1 MARGKITAG
10 PLALPRLCF
19 YKARSHFGASPM
31 SADLS
36 PIDLAKF
43 AAAKRASTFV
53 ENGMR
58 VGLGTG
64 STAAWLVKCL
74 GERVRDEGLK
84 ITAVATSTQTAKQA
98 EEVGITVSSLNDV
111 KWLDLTID
119 GADEYDAELCLIK
132 GGGGALLQE
141 KIVATASD
149 RMIVIA
155 DSTKKVETL
164 GAFPLP
170 VEVLGFGMPTTQLL
184 LEEMLDGL
192 DVMGNKAVPRLSGD
206 QLFVTDEGNHILDL
220 HLGRIGNARQLA
232 LILNQVPGVVENGL
246 FIDICDVIVT
256 GHGDGTVETHDI
268 NSGERD
274 RAQFLPDPVENV
286 FRDAGV

>member
-1 MARGKITAG
+1 
-10 PLALPRLCF
+10 
-19 YKARSHFGASPM
+19 M

-36 PIDLAKF
+36 PIDIAKF
-43 AAAKRASTFV
+43 AAAKRASGFV
-53 ENGMR
+53 EDGMR

-74 GERVRDEGLK
+74 GERVQDEGLE
-84 ITAVATSTQTAKQA
+84 ITAVATSSQTAKQA
-98 EEVGITVSSLNDV
+98 QEVGIKVSSLNDV

-119 GADEYDAELCLIK
+119 GADEYDDELNLIK

-155 DSTKKVETL
+155 DSTKKVATL

-170 VEVLGFGMPTTQLL
+170 VEVLAFGMPTTQLL
-184 LEEMLDGL
+184 LEEMLNGL
-192 DVMGNKAVPRLSGD
+192 DVMGNKATPRMAGD
-206 QLFVTDEGNHILDL
+206 ALFVTDEGNHILDL

-256 GHGDGTVETHDI
+256 GYGDGTVETRDI
-268 NSGERD
+268 NSGETD
-274 RAQFLPDPVENV
+274 TAQFLPEPVENV